1 MHARVLRPRRA
12 RSMLA
17 ITHSPVVPSAHWN
30 SVGALISDPFH
41 GSIALPA
48 CASINASRGALRLH
62 AHDTRPGW
70 LARPYLYGSSIR
82 DFTPAYPGALQLGP
96 KLRPLSQPPL
106 CVRFQPRVRKCRA
119 WYLRQ
124 SVLAGAAQLPGLL
137 RFRVTNW
144 CEYA

>member
-1 MHARVLRPRRA
+1 MHAQVLRPRRA

-17 ITHSPVVPSAHWN
+17 ITHSPVLPSAHWN

-48 CASINASRGALRLH
+48 CASINASRGASRLH

-82 DFTPAYPGALQLGP
+82 DFTPAYPGALQLRSRIGEFSP
-96 KLRPLSQPPL
+96 ENLGL
-106 CVRFQPRVRKCRA
+106 
-119 WYLRQ
+119 
-124 SVLAGAAQLPGLL
+124 AAQRQQNHRGL
-137 RFRVTNW
+137 W
-144 CEYA
+144 